1 MVDLDELAAFLS
13 RSTRLE
19 PEEARRVLRE
29 VVAVLAAETVEQFVV
44 RRHREL
50 KADYLPGALLRNEAI
65 YRRIAQEVAQRP
77 FAATPLTER
86 QIRRLI
92 YG

>member
-13 RSTRLE
+13 RSTRLD
-19 PEEARRVLRE
+19 PDEARRVLDE
-29 VVAVLAAETVEQFVV
+29 VVALLAAETVEQFVV

-50 KADYLPGALLRNEAI
+50 KESYSQRNEAI
-65 YRRIAQEVAQRP
+65 YRRIADEVAQRP
-77 FAATPLTER
+77 FAAAPLTER

>member
-1 MVDLDELAAFLS
+1 MIDLDDLAAFLARSS
-13 RSTRLE
+13 RLDAG
-19 PEEARRVLRE
+19 EARRLLDE
-29 VVAVLAAETVEQFVV
+29 VVAQLATETVEQYVV

-50 KADYLPGALLRNEAI
+50 KQQDAERNEAI
-65 YRRIAQEVAQRP
+65 YRRIADEVAARP
-77 FAATPLTER
+77 FAAAPLSER

>member
-1 MVDLDELAAFLS
+1 MVDLDELAAFLA
-13 RSTRLE
+13 RSTRLDAD
-19 PEEARRVLRE
+19 EARKVLDE
-29 VVAVLAAETVEQFVV
+29 VVAWLASETVEQFVI

-50 KADYLPGALLRNEAI
+50 KGNDAQRNDAI
-65 YRRIAQEVAQRP
+65 YRRIADELSQRP
-77 FAATPLTER
+77 FAAAPLTER

>member
-1 MVDLDELAAFLS
+1 MADVDELADFLARTS
-13 RSTRLE
+13 RLDLA
-19 PEEARRVLRE
+19 EARRVLQE
-29 VVAVLAAETVEQFVV
+29 VVAQLARETVEQFAV

-50 KADYLPGALLRNEAI
+50 KRQGSLRNEAI
-65 YRRIAQEVAQRP
+65 YRQIAEETASRP
-77 FAATPLTER
+77 FAARKLTER

>member
-1 MVDLDELAAFLS
+1 MFDLDDLAAFLARSS
-13 RSTRLE
+13 RLDAV
-19 PEEARRVLRE
+19 EARRLLDE
-29 VVAVLAAETVEQFVV
+29 IVAQLSTETVEQFVV

-50 KADYLPGALLRNEAI
+50 KQQDAERNEAI
-65 YRRIAQEVAQRP
+65 YRRIVDEVAARP
-77 FAATPLTER
+77 FAAARLSER

>member
-1 MVDLDELAAFLS
+1 MIDLDDLAAFLARSS
-13 RSTRLE
+13 RLDAV
-19 PEEARRVLRE
+19 EARRLLDE
-29 VVAVLAAETVEQFVV
+29 IVAQLSTETVEQFVV

-50 KADYLPGALLRNEAI
+50 KQQDAERNEAI
-65 YRRIAQEVAQRP
+65 YRRIVDEVAARP
-77 FAATPLTER
+77 FAAARLSER

>member
-1 MVDLDELAAFLS
+1 MRRMADLDDFAAHLA
-13 RSTRLE
+13 RSTRLSSA
-19 PEEARRVLRE
+19 EARRLLDE
-29 VVAVLAAETVEQFVV
+29 IVALLAADTVESFVV

-50 KADYLPGALLRNEAI
+50 KETEGERNETI
-65 YRRIAQEVAQRP
+65 YRRIADEVAARP
-77 FAATPLTER
+77 FATAPLTER

>member
-1 MVDLDELAAFLS
+1 MADLDEFAAHLA
-13 RSTRLE
+13 RSTALSE
-19 PEEARRVLRE
+19 IEARRVLDE
-29 VVAVLAAETVEQFVV
+29 VVALLASETVEGFVV

-50 KADYLPGALLRNEAI
+50 KDTEGERNETI
-65 YRRIAQEVAQRP
+65 YRRLAEEVASRP
-77 FAATPLTER
+77 FATTPLTER

>member
-1 MVDLDELAAFLS
+1 MIDLDDLATFLARSS
-13 RSTRLE
+13 RLDAA
-19 PEEARRVLRE
+19 EARRLIAE
-29 VVAVLAAETVEQFVV
+29 IVAQLAAETVEQFVA

-50 KADYLPGALLRNEAI
+50 KAQDAERNEAI
-65 YRRIAQEVAQRP
+65 YRRIAEEVATRP
-77 FAATPLTER
+77 FAVARLTER

>member
-13 RSTRLE
+13 RSTQLDAN
-19 PEEARRVLRE
+19 EARRILDE
-29 VVAVLAAETVEQFVV
+29 VVAWLASETVEQFVV

-50 KADYLPGALLRNEAI
+50 KDGEAQRNDAI
-65 YRRIAQEVAQRP
+65 YRVIADEIVQRP
-77 FAATPLTER
+77 FAAAPLTER

>member
-1 MVDLDELAAFLS
+1 MAEFDELAAHLARVS
-13 RSTRLE
+13 RLGLD
-19 PEEARRVLRE
+19 EAEHVLGE
-29 VVAVLAAETVEQFVV
+29 VLAVLAQETVEQFVV

-50 KADYLPGALLRNEAI
+50 KAAGEARNETI
-65 YRRIAQEVAQRP
+65 YRIIAAELTSRP
-77 FAATPLTER
+77 FAAPPLSER

>member
-13 RSTRLE
+13 RSTRLDSD
-19 PEEARRVLRE
+19 EARRILDE
-29 VVAVLAAETVEQFVV
+29 VVAWLASETVEQFVL

-50 KADYLPGALLRNEAI
+50 KDGDSQRNEAI
-65 YRRIAQEVAQRP
+65 YRLIADEIALRP
-77 FAATPLTER
+77 FAAAPLTER

>member
-1 MVDLDELAAFLS
+1 MVGFDELAAHLACIS
-13 RSTRLE
+13 RLA
-19 PEEARRVLRE
+19 PAEAE
-29 VVAVLAAETVEQFVV
+29 HVLAEVLCVLSQETLEQFVV

-50 KADYLPGALLRNEAI
+50 KSTGEARNETI
-65 YRRIAQEVAQRP
+65 YRVIAQEVAARP
-77 FAATPLTER
+77 FAAPPLSER